1 MTKTKPII
9 QLLFSFL
16 LSIASIVV
24 FGQTPTD
31 SLPGDPGGIYAYTIQ
46 NLSFGAFARA
56 NNGGS
61 VNISTSGTRIVTGD
75 IIPLNLGFQYY
86 NAIFDVE
93 SPPGN
98 IISLLNGPPV
108 TLFGSYGGTMTLVIG
123 ASDPNSPFVNNNAP
137 PNRKQINVGGILTVG
152 NLSTTPPGSYS
163 GVFYIT
169 FNQE

>member
-1 MTKTKPII
+1 MKKKLQIK
-9 QLLFSFL
+9 LLFFFV
-16 LSIASIVV
+16 LSIASVFA

-31 SLPGDPGGIYAYTIQ
+31 SLPGDPGGIYTYTIQ

-61 VNISTSGTRIVTGD
+61 VIISTSGSRIVTGD
-75 IIPLNLGFQYY
+75 IIPLNLGFQYF

-108 TLFGSYGGTMTLVIG
+108 TLFGSYGGTMTLNIG
-123 ASDPNSPFVNNNAP
+123 ASDPASPFVNNNAP
-137 PNRKQINVGGILTVG
+137 PNRKQITVGGTLIVG

-163 GVFYIT
+163 GVFYII